1 MLAQNAQDTPDDKE
15 CSVALS
21 SDSNGNI
28 KIVGNKPSH
37 EDLEKNTDIKVKLS
51 GKELSLV
58 NAIKELEQQNKLS
71 EPRIEGLH
79 WACLIPIPTIQ
90 KVNRQQ

>member
-1 MLAQNAQDTPDDKE
+1 MLAQNTQDTLDDKE

-37 EDLEKNTDIKVKLS
+37 EDLEKNADVKVKLG
-51 GKELSLV
+51 GKELNLV
-58 NAIKELEQQNKLS
+58 NAIKELEQQNELS
-71 EPRIEGLH
+71 EPRIEEATLGFLR
-79 WACLIPIPTIQ
+79 T
-90 KVNRQQ
+90 

>member
-1 MLAQNAQDTPDDKE
+1 MLAQNAQVTSDDKE

-28 KIVGNKPSH
+28 KIVGSKPSH
-37 EDLEKNTDIKVKLS
+37 EDLEKNTDVKVKLS

-58 NAIKELEQQNKLS
+58 NAIKELEQQNNLYS
-71 EPRIEGLH
+71 PR
-79 WACLIPIPTIQ
+79 
-90 KVNRQQ
+90 V